1 MHTLIRIWGI
11 GLGMVEGGFKTYL
24 KFTLISTYPKP
35 SGQCARLLLRRS
47 KFEYRW
53 CLKWKNGSKATKI
66 NGNGTEAGNC
76 HFSQPPKDYAVIN
89 VASTEEIR
97 TGNHYIPLCL
107 FRNFSI
113 PMSITISI
121 STIQIE
127 KSIDGVLGIQTQGH
141 RMVGA
146 DKTTELVWPPPASCA
161 FNWVSSEV
169 IVLEPCKLSTYVPT
183 WLITHVIILDNPPPI
198 VSSLQFFILHYSTSS
213 KCWR

>member
-53 CLKWKNGSKATKI
+53 CLMWKNGSKATKI
-66 NGNGTEAGNC
+66 NGTEAGNC

-141 RMVGA
+141 RAMA
-146 DKTTELVWPPPASCA
+146 DAYFKISLCWPPVYFDWIQLLCLCWMSNSFTCL
-161 FNWVSSEV
+161 V
-169 IVLEPCKLSTYVPT
+169 K
-183 WLITHVIILDNPPPI
+183 
-198 VSSLQFFILHYSTSS
+198 S
-213 KCWR
+213 KPLKQEICISH